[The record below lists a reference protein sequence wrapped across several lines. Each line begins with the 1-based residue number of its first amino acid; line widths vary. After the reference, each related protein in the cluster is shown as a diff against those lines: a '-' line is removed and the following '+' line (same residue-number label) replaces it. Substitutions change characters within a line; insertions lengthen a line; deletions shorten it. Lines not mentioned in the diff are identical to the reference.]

1 VASTIVAEDE
11 GPERISLT
19 DMATLRPAFEK
30 HGSVTAANASSIS
43 DGAAALVVM
52 SEEKARILGHE
63 IAGEIIACGPG
74 VDDVAPGDEVTA
86 YFYLTCGK
94 CKWCI
99 SGRES
104 LCANFG
110 GFVGRHCD
118 GGYAEMIKLPAR
130 NFLKLPKGLSAR
142 EHAPEI
148 GVITD
153 ALATPY
159 KVLRRARITPTD
171 TIAVFGAGGG
181 LGIHMVLMAKFARA
195 NVIAV
200 DINSD
205 KLARCRQLGANAT
218 VDASTQDVVKTLKDI
233 TGGKGIDVA
242 VDFVSTRATQE
253 AAVASLGIGGRLV
266 VLGGAAEPFTVPGH
280 EMLGK
285 ELEILGSRYVTR
297 QEVHDTLAIV
307 ARRDVWPVVTEIRP
321 MEEAEELHRLIERGE
336 IFGRAALRIA

>member
-1 VASTIVAEDE
+1 
-11 GPERISLT
+11 
-19 DMATLRPAFEK
+19 MARRAFP
-30 HGSVTAANASSIS
+30 
-43 DGAAALVVM
+43 
-52 SEEKARILGHE
+52 RILGHE
-63 IAGEIIACGPG
+63 IAGEIIACGTA
-74 VDDVAPGDEVTA
+74 VDDVAVGDEVTA

-99 SGRES
+99 SGREL

-110 GFVGRHCD
+110 GFVGRQCD

-159 KVLRRARITPTD
+159 KVLRRARIAPTD
-171 TIAVFGAGGG
+171 TVAVFGAGGG
-181 LGIHMVLMAKFARA
+181 LGIHMVLMAKFAHA
-195 NVIAV
+195 HVIAV
-200 DINSD
+200 DID
-205 KLARCRQLGANAT
+205 AEKLARCRQLGANET
-218 VDASTQDVVKTLKDI
+218 VNASTQDVTKTLMEM

-253 AAVASLGIGGRLV
+253 AAVAALGIGGRLAI
-266 VLGGAAEPFTVPGH
+266 LGGSAEPFTVPSSA
-280 EMLGK
+280 MLGK

-297 QEVHDTLAIV
+297 QEVHETLAIV
-307 ARRDVWPVVTEIRP
+307 ARRDVWPVVSDVVS
-321 MEEAEELHRLIERGE
+321 MEEADALHERIERGE
-336 IFGRAALRIA
+336 VFGRAAMRMV

>member
-1 VASTIVAEDE
+1 M
-11 GPERISLT
+11 R
-19 DMATLRPAFEK
+19 
-30 HGSVTAANASSIS
+30 
-43 DGAAALVVM
+43 ALVMRQPASPMVLETLPDPVPGPGEAVARVFTCGAGLTVQHIRAGR
-52 SEEKARILGHE
+52 SPATFPRILGHE
-63 IAGEIIACGPG
+63 IAGEIVAIGPG
-74 VDDVAPGDEVTA
+74 VDDVAIGDEVTA

-99 SGRES
+99 NGRES

-130 NFLKLPKGLSAR
+130 NFLKLPPGLSAR
-142 EHAPEI
+142 EQGPEI

-159 KVLRRARITPTD
+159 KVLRRARIGPTD
-171 TIAVFGAGGG
+171 TVAVFGAGGG
-181 LGIHMVLMAKFARA
+181 LGVHMLLMAKFARA

-200 DINSD
+200 DINAD
-205 KLARCRQLGANAT
+205 KLARCRQLGASQT
-218 VDASTQDVVKTLKDI
+218 VDASTQDVAKTLREM
-233 TGGKGIDVA
+233 TGGRGVDVA

-253 AAVASLGIGGRLV
+253 AAVAALGTGGRLAI
-266 VLGGAAEPFTVPGH
+266 LGGSAQPFTLPANEV
-280 EMLGK
+280 MAK

-297 QEVHDTLAIV
+297 QEVHEALAIA
-307 ARRDVWPVVTEIRP
+307 ARGDVWPVVSEVVP
-321 MEEAEELHRLIERGE
+321 FEEAEALHARIERGE